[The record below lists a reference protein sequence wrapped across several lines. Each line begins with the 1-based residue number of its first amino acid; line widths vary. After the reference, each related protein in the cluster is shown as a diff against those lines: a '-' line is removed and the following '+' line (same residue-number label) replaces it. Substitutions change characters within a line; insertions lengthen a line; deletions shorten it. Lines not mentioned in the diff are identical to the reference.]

1 MPRETIYLRDKA
13 GQTLVKGTWR
23 YARGYVPGE
32 PNEGLIEQTDGS
44 PARLA
49 DYDDSSWAVCEDL
62 AERNS
67 HGFSFMWYRIR
78 ITPVSYTHL
87 TLPTTPYV

>member
-44 PARLA
+44 PAR
-49 DYDDSSWAVCEDL
+49 
-62 AERNS
+62 
-67 HGFSFMWYRIR
+67 
-78 ITPVSYTHL
+78 PVSYTHL
-87 TLPTTPYV
+87 TLPTILLV